1 MSSTELYVKDARVW
15 IPHADKV
22 WQGAVVLRDYKE
34 GDTSLELIT
43 DRKEPHTVQLKSPSD
58 LPHLRNPAILIGQ
71 NDLTALSYLHEPD
84 VLYNLEV
91 RFCDRHNIYT
101 YCGIVLVAINPY
113 AELPLYGAD
122 LIRAYRGHSMG
133 ELEPHIF
140 AVAEEAYAKL
150 EREKCD
156 ISIIVSG
163 ESGAGKTVSA
173 KYAMRYFAAVGG
185 SESETQ
191 IEKKVLAS
199 SPIMEAIGNAKT
211 TRNDNSSRFGKFTKL
226 LFTNNLS
233 MMNLTGGTMQTYL
246 LEKSRVVFQA
256 PGERNYH
263 IFYQLCAAKKQ
274 WPELMLDH
282 QDKFH
287 FLNQGQSPDIA
298 RVSDEDQ
305 FRETTNAFK
314 ILGFDGGEISDI
326 MKVLAAV
333 LHLGNVEFSH
343 KYKKQSQEVD
353 QEACSVASDDLHV
366 NIFSDILRLNRDELR
381 KWLITRQIESFN
393 DTVLIPQSKSQSEAA
408 RDALAKHIYAEMFQY
423 IVNKINRNLAGGKK
437 QNCFIGVLDIYGFE
451 TFDINSFEQFCI
463 NYANEKLQQQFNQHV
478 FKLEQEQYLKEGIE
492 WKMIDFYDNQPC
504 IDLIEAKL
512 GILDL
517 LDEECR
523 MPRGSDESWVGKLQ
537 EKCSKYKHFDKPR
550 FGTSAFLIKHF
561 SDTVQY
567 ESHGFLE
574 KNRDTVSKELVNVL
588 RMSEMKLCHKL
599 MTVQDEAQSEAT
611 EMGKTGVKL
620 VISAA
625 KSQPMT
631 QKQQRKTVGSQF
643 RESLTLLITTLHNT
657 TPHYVRCIKPNEDK
671 AAFRWEAPKIVQQL
685 RACGVLETV
694 RISAAG
700 FPSRWRYEDFYD
712 RYRLLCKRVQII
724 DWNEKATCANIVRN
738 WLPDT
743 DKYRLGNTQIFFR
756 AGQVAYLEQLRSD
769 LRKKHIVKVQSLI
782 RRFICRNKYLRL
794 KRTALGLQR
803 HARGMLA
810 RKRADNLRKNR
821 AAITIQRYM
830 RGWLQRTRYQR
841 IRRTVLGLQTYAR
854 AMLARRKFKQAL
866 DNYKATE
873 IQRICRGYLARER
886 TRQRLANIVKCQATI
901 RRFLARRMYKRLKAE
916 ARTISHIQKM
926 YKGLEN
932 KIIELQQR
940 YDQLSKENTGLKKQN
955 ADIPEMRQKMATMKR
970 QENEL
975 KALKLQL
982 EQKDEKLLI
991 VIKQLENERDE
1002 KMILLEEKQKEE
1014 EDRLKERAVMEQ
1026 DLAKMREQVNEISD
1040 VTKLER
1046 DRLLSQADSKEIH
1059 SAYQRMVEDKNQL
1072 ENENNNLR
1080 HELRRLQHI
1089 ISNSHELKTH
1099 SRSVSNASSTNE
1111 EDFGYNSGKN
1121 TLEIR
1126 RSPLSCE
1133 GEVNNNLKRNSNGGN
1148 VSTSVPNTVPVVSP
1162 AAVRVAI
1169 ASAITT
1175 TVPSSGTT
1183 AVSSPP
1189 PSMGNVSS
1197 QSSITELPRVP
1208 AKDSSFDS
1216 LERLLNRTPSMSFN
1230 HLQDHSTPNNSELPE
1245 KDQTTIIL
1253 KMRKLFEEE
1262 KSKSDQLRKEI
1273 ARFRKSSSFSTED
1286 SIRASELEVE
1296 IEKLRQDYNLLRNS
1310 IKRGVE
1316 DRELEAQHNA
1326 LQEELKRRRDECISL
1341 KAVLAQQSHSL
1352 RTLGQSQ
1359 INPNGDASSMRIH
1372 DEGELMEAFQAQKLV
1387 NRQLESE
1394 LRAMMDANNETLVEN
1409 NKITEALRKEL
1420 QELQLI
1426 LQGRLEGSNEDN
1438 LDTLKQS
1445 DLYLRHELKKSTS
1458 AYVDLQEQVNDLLA
1472 KIHELT
1478 KKNNILSN
1486 RLRDH
1491 GLNDS
1496 ILMNEEFQSM
1506 VMVKKKAQ
1514 SYQGILKYR
1523 HEDENKIIQ
1532 RLVTDLKPRVAVTLT
1547 TSLPAYVVFMCI
1559 RYTDLVNTDQHVRSL
1574 LTRFVQMIKRLYKL
1588 PNVAEVRVMWLVNT
1602 LTLHNLLKQFGGY
1615 PEYIQYNTDVQNQQ
1629 QLKNFDLSEYRQVI
1643 YEMIIL
1649 MHGVLLRQIQESIKQ
1664 FIVPAILDHDETARG
1679 KSRGR
1684 TMSLDMSPDQSREP
1698 KSLVQQLDIF
1708 YKHLTSFGMEN
1719 YYIEQIFKQLMYYIC
1734 AVAVNSLMLRGDL
1747 CMWKTGMKIRYNVSC
1762 LEGWIRT
1769 MAMDPDVVKPLEPL
1783 IQISRILQA
1792 RKTEED
1798 VQTLLELST
1807 CLTTAQILK
1816 IIKSYTTDDCE
1827 NEIKPIFIEKLT
1839 KQLNERS
1846 NQSESDTYM
1855 MDEEIVSPLV
1865 VVYKYSEVNLE
1876 EIDVPEELNLDGLV
1890 TKI

>member
-1 MSSTELYVKDARVW
+1 MSSMELYVKDARVW
-15 IPHADKV
+15 IPHPENV

-34 GDTSLELIT
+34 GSSTLELIT
-43 DRKEPHTVQLKSPSD
+43 DRQVKHTVQLKSKND
-58 LPHLRNPAILIGQ
+58 LPPLRNPAILIGQ

-91 RFCDRHNIYT
+91 RFCDRHAIYT

-173 KYAMRYFAAVGG
+173 KYAMRYFATVGG

-199 SPIMEAIGNAKT
+199 NPIMEAIGNAKT

-233 MMNLTGGTMQTYL
+233 MMSLTGGTMQTYL

-263 IFYQLCAAKKQ
+263 IFYQLCAARQ
-274 WPELMLDH
+274 RWPELMLDH
-282 QDKFH
+282 QNKFH
-287 FLNQGQSPDIA
+287 FLNQGHSPDIVK
-298 RVSDEDQ
+298 VSDETQ
-305 FRETTNAFK
+305 FQETTKALN
-314 ILGFDGGEISDI
+314 ILGFDDPEISDI
-326 MKVLAAV
+326 MRILAAV
-333 LHLGNVEFSH
+333 LHLGNIEFTH
-343 KYKKQSQEVD
+343 KYKKQTQEVD
-353 QEACSVASDDLHV
+353 QEACTVASDDLHLS
-366 NIFSDILRLNRDELR
+366 IFSDILKLDRDELR
-381 KWLITRQIESFN
+381 KWLITRQIESIN
-393 DTVLIPQSKSQSEAA
+393 DSVLIPQNKPQSEAA
-408 RDALAKHIYAEMFQY
+408 RDALAKHVYAEMFQY
-423 IVNKINRNLAGGKK
+423 IVKKINRNLAGAKK
-437 QNCFIGVLDIYGFE
+437 QSCFIGVLDIYGFE
-451 TFDINSFEQFCI
+451 TFDVNSFEQFCI

-478 FKLEQEQYLKEGIE
+478 FKLEQEQYLKEGIQ
-492 WKMIDFYDNQPC
+492 WTMIDFYDNQPC
-504 IDLIEAKL
+504 IDLIESKL

-523 MPRGSDESWVGKLQ
+523 MPRGSDESWVGKLF

-567 ESHGFLE
+567 ESQGFLE

-588 RMSEMKLCHKL
+588 ALSGMKLCHKL
-599 MTVQDEAQSEAT
+599 MTAQDEQQSPSEAARSR
-611 EMGKTGVKL
+611 GVKL
-620 VISAA
+620 VVSAA

-671 AAFRWEAPKIVQQL
+671 AAFKWEAPKIVQQL

-700 FPSRWRYEDFYD
+700 FPSRWTYESFYD

-724 DWNEKATCANIVRN
+724 DWNEKATCSNIVRN
-738 WLPDT
+738 WLTDT
-743 DKYRLGNTQIFFR
+743 DKYRLGKTQIFFR
-756 AGQVAYLEQLRSD
+756 AGQVAYLEQVRSD
-769 LRKKHIVKVQSLI
+769 VRKKHIVLVQSLI
-782 RRFICRNKYLRL
+782 RRFICRHKFSRL

-821 AAITIQRYM
+821 AAIKIQRYV
-830 RGWLQRTRYQR
+830 RGWLKRIKYQR
-841 IRRTVLGLQTYAR
+841 IRKTISGIQTYAR
-854 AMLARRKFKQAL
+854 GLLARRKFKQVL
-866 DNYKATE
+866 DNYKATQ
-873 IQRICRGYLARER
+873 IQRYCRGYLARQR
-886 TRQRLANIVKCQATI
+886 TRKRLADIIKCQATI
-901 RRFLARRMYKRLKAE
+901 RRFLARRLYKRMKAE

-940 YDQLSKENTGLKKQN
+940 YDQISKENNALKKQN
-955 ADIPEMRQKMATMKR
+955 VEIPTMRQKLDAMKR

-975 KALKLQL
+975 KALKVQL

-1014 EDRLKERAVMEQ
+1014 EERAKERALMEQ
-1026 DLAKMREQVNEISD
+1026 DLAKMRMQVNEISD
-1040 VTKLER
+1040 VSKLER
-1046 DRLLSQADSKEIH
+1046 DRLLSQADSNEIH
-1059 SAYQRMVEDKNQL
+1059 AAYQRMVKDKELL
-1072 ENENNNLR
+1072 ENENHALR

-1089 ISNSHELKTH
+1089 ISNSHELKSH

-1126 RSPLSCE
+1126 RSPQSHE
-1133 GEVNNNLKRNSNGGN
+1133 GEVNNNHKLVSGSLIGASIPHVPLNS
-1148 VSTSVPNTVPVVSP
+1148 STSTSNAAATVRGNSSSSSS
-1162 AAVRVAI
+1162 AV
-1169 ASAITT
+1169 
-1175 TVPSSGTT
+1175 
-1183 AVSSPP
+1183 
-1189 PSMGNVSS
+1189 GNSSS
-1197 QSSITELPRVP
+1197 QNTLDTLSRGKVATIDYDRIYKTPP
-1208 AKDSSFDS
+1208 QSF
-1216 LERLLNRTPSMSFN
+1216 SM
-1230 HLQDHSTPNNSELPE
+1230 LKDHSTPNTHESPE

-1253 KMRKLFEEE
+1253 KMRQLFEEE
-1262 KSKSDQLRKEI
+1262 KSKSDQLRKEV
-1273 ARFRKSSSFSTED
+1273 ARFRKSSSLSTEE

-1296 IEKLRQDYNLLRNS
+1296 FEKLRQDYNLLRNS

-1316 DRELEAQHNA
+1316 DREMEAQYNA

-1341 KAVLAQQSHSL
+1341 KAVLAQQSQSL
-1352 RTLGQSQ
+1352 RTLGQSH
-1359 INPNGDASSMRIH
+1359 INPNGDTSLKIH
-1372 DEGELMEAFQAQKLV
+1372 DEGELLEVYQATKLV
-1387 NRQLESE
+1387 NRQLEAE
-1394 LRAMMDANNETLVEN
+1394 LSAMMEAHNETLVET
-1409 NKITEALRKEL
+1409 NKVVDGLRKEVQDL
-1420 QELQLI
+1420 QRVLQS
-1426 LQGRLEGSNEDN
+1426 RVEDPSEAN
-1438 LDTLKQS
+1438 INALKQS
-1445 DLYLRHELKKSTS
+1445 EQYLRHELKKSTA
-1458 AYVDLQEQVNDLLA
+1458 AYVELQEQVNELLA
-1472 KIHELT
+1472 KINELT

-1496 ILMNEEFQSM
+1496 ILMNDEFQNM

-1514 SYQGILKYR
+1514 FYQGILKYR
-1523 HEDENKIIQ
+1523 HEDENKIVQ
-1532 RLVTDLKPRVAVTLT
+1532 RLVSDLKPRVAVTLIP
-1547 TSLPAYVVFMCI
+1547 SLPAYVVFMCI

-1574 LTRFVQMIKRLYKL
+1574 LTRFVQMIKKLYKL
-1588 PNVAEVRVMWLVNT
+1588 PNTAEVRVMWLVNT

-1615 PEYIQYNTDVQNQQ
+1615 PEYMQYNSDVQNQQ

-1643 YEMIIL
+1643 HETIII
-1649 MHGVLLRQIQESIKQ
+1649 MHGVLLRQVQESLKQ
-1664 FIVPAILDHDETARG
+1664 LIVPAILDHDETARG
-1679 KSRGR
+1679 KSRR
-1684 TMSLDMSPDQSREP
+1684 TMSLDMSPEENREP
-1698 KSLVQQLDIF
+1698 KTLVQQLETF
-1708 YKHLTSFGMEN
+1708 YKHLSSFGMEN

-1734 AVAVNSLMLRGDL
+1734 AVAVNNLMLRGDL

-1846 NQSESDTYM
+1846 MQNESDTYM

-1876 EIDVPEELNLDGLV
+1876 EIEIPEEFNLDGLV
-1890 TKI
+1890 TRI

>member
-1 MSSTELYVKDARVW
+1 MKDARVW
-15 IPHADKV
+15 IPHPDTV
-22 WQGAVVLRDYKE
+22 WQGAVVVSDYKQ
-34 GDTSLELIT
+34 GSQTLELIT
-43 DRKEPHTVQLKSPSD
+43 DRQVKHTVQVKSADD
-58 LPHLRNPAILIGQ
+58 LPPLRNPAILIGQ

-91 RFCDRHNIYT
+91 RFCDRHAIYT

-199 SPIMEAIGNAKT
+199 NPIMEAIGNAKT

-233 MMNLTGGTMQTYL
+233 MMSLTGGTMQTYL

-263 IFYQLCAAKKQ
+263 IFYQLCAARKQ

-287 FLNQGQSPDIA
+287 FLSQGQSPDIA
-298 RVSDEDQ
+298 KISDQEQ
-305 FRETTNAFK
+305 FQETMNALK
-314 ILGFDGGEISDI
+314 TLGFDDTEINDI
-326 MKVLAAV
+326 VRMIAAV
-333 LHLGNVEFSH
+333 LHLGNVEFTH
-343 KYKKQSQEVD
+343 KYKKQTQEVD
-353 QEACSVASDDLHV
+353 QEACCVATDDLHL
-366 NIFSDILRLNRDELR
+366 NIFSDILKLDRDELR
-381 KWLITRQIESFN
+381 KWLVTRLIESIN
-393 DTVLIPQSKSQSEAA
+393 DSVLIPQNKTQAEAA
-408 RDALAKHIYAEMFQY
+408 RDALAKHVYAELFQY
-423 IVNKINRNLAGGKK
+423 IVQKINRNLAGSKK

-451 TFDINSFEQFCI
+451 TFDVNSFEQFCI

-504 IDLIEAKL
+504 IDLIETKL

-523 MPRGSDESWVGKLQ
+523 MPRGSDDSWVGKLF

-567 ESHGFLE
+567 ESQGFLE

-588 RMSEMKLCHKL
+588 RMSEMKLCHRL
-599 MTVQDEAQSEAT
+599 MSAQDETDSAESRAS
-611 EMGKTGVKL
+611 GVKL

-671 AAFRWEAPKIVQQL
+671 AAFKWDAPKIVQQL

-700 FPSRWRYEDFYD
+700 FPSRWTYEDFYE
-712 RYRLLCKRVQII
+712 RYRLLCKRVHII
-724 DWNEKATCANIVRN
+724 DWNVKSTCINIVRT
-738 WLPDT
+738 WLKENT
-743 DKYRLGNTQIFFR
+743 DKFRLGHTQIFFR

-769 LRKKHIVKVQSLI
+769 LRKKHIILVQSLI

-810 RKRADNLRKNR
+810 RKKADNLRKNR
-821 AAITIQRYM
+821 AAITIQRYV
-830 RGWLQRTRYQR
+830 RGWLRRTKYQR
-841 IRRTVLGLQTYAR
+841 IRRTALGLQRYAR
-854 AMLARRKFKQAL
+854 GLLARQKFKQVL
-866 DNYKATE
+866 DNYKASE
-873 IQRICRGYLARER
+873 IQRFCRGYLARLR
-886 TRQRLANIVKCQATI
+886 ARKRLADIVKCQATI
-901 RRFLARRMYKRLKAE
+901 RRFLARRLYKRMKAE

-940 YDQLSKENTGLKKQN
+940 YDQLSKENAGLKKQN
-955 ADIPEMRQKMATMKR
+955 ADIPEMRRKMEAVKR

-982 EQKDEKLLI
+982 EQKDEKLLV

-1014 EDRLKERAVMEQ
+1014 EERMKERAQMEQ
-1026 DLAKMREQVNEISD
+1026 DLAKMRDQVNEISD

-1046 DRLLSQADSKEIH
+1046 DRLLSQADSNEIH
-1059 SAYQRMVEDKNQL
+1059 AAYQRMVKDKDQL
-1072 ENENNNLR
+1072 ENENSSLR

-1089 ISNSHELKTH
+1089 ISNSHEPKTH
-1099 SRSVSNASSTNE
+1099 SRSVSNASSNNE
-1111 EDFGYNSGKN
+1111 EDYGYNSGKN

-1126 RSPLSCE
+1126 RSPQSYE
-1133 GEVNNNLKRNSNGGN
+1133 GEINNNHKLAGS
-1148 VSTSVPNTVPVVSP
+1148 
-1162 AAVRVAI
+1162 
-1169 ASAITT
+1169 
-1175 TVPSSGTT
+1175 
-1183 AVSSPP
+1183 
-1189 PSMGNVSS
+1189 GNVSS
-1197 QSSITELPRVP
+1197 TSKPNNVSQSSTVCTSPGIPNTVVP
-1208 AKDSSFDS
+1208 PLANSSFLSATANSSHNNSGVHIKGKIPFIDY
-1216 LERLLNRTPSMSFN
+1216 ERIYRTPPECFSM
-1230 HLQDHSTPNNSELPE
+1230 LQDHSTPNASETPE
-1245 KDQTTIIL
+1245 RDQTAIIL

-1262 KSKSDQLRKEI
+1262 KTKSDQLRKEV

-1316 DRELEAQHNA
+1316 EREMEAQYLA
-1326 LQEELKRRRDECISL
+1326 QQEELKRRRDECISL

-1359 INPNGDASSMRIH
+1359 VNPNGDSSLRIH

-1409 NKITEALRKEL
+1409 NKVIDALRMEI

-1426 LQGRLEGSNEDN
+1426 LQGRVESASTEANV
-1438 LDTLKQS
+1438 DTLKQS
-1445 DLYLRHELKKSTS
+1445 EQYLRHELKKSTA
-1458 AYVDLQEQVNDLLA
+1458 AYVQLQEQVNELLA
-1472 KIHELT
+1472 KLSELT

-1496 ILMNEEFQSM
+1496 ILTNDEFQNM
-1506 VMVKKKAQ
+1506 VVVKKKAQ

-1532 RLVTDLKPRVAVTLT
+1532 RLVTDLKPRVAVTLIP
-1547 TSLPAYVVFMCI
+1547 SLPAYVVFMCI

-1588 PNVAEVRVMWLVNT
+1588 PNTDEVRVMWLVNT

-1615 PEYIQYNTDVQNQQ
+1615 PEYMQYNTEAQNQQ

-1643 YEMIIL
+1643 YETIIL
-1649 MHGVLLRQIQESIKQ
+1649 MHNVLLRQIQESIKQ
-1664 FIVPAILDHDETARG
+1664 LIVPAILDHDETARG
-1679 KSRGR
+1679 KSRR
-1684 TMSLDMSPDQSREP
+1684 TMSLDISPEQNREP
-1698 KSLVQQLDIF
+1698 KTLVQQLDIF
-1708 YKHLTSFGMEN
+1708 YKHLSSFGMEN

-1734 AVAVNSLMLRGDL
+1734 AVAVNNLMLRGDL

-1762 LEGWIRT
+1762 LEGWVRT

-1865 VVYKYSEVNLE
+1865 VVYKYSEINLE
-1876 EIDVPEELNLDGLV
+1876 EIDIPEELNLEGLI

>member
-15 IPHADKV
+15 IPHTENV
-22 WQGAVVLRDYKE
+22 WQGAVVLCDYKE
-34 GDTSLELIT
+34 GDRTLELIT
-43 DRKEPHTVQLKSPSD
+43 DRKEKHTVQLKSPSD
-58 LPHLRNPAILIGQ
+58 FPHLRNPAILIGQ

-233 MMNLTGGTMQTYL
+233 MMSLTGGTMQTYL

-263 IFYQLCAAKKQ
+263 IFYQLCAARQQ

-287 FLNQGQSPDIA
+287 FLNQGRSPDIA

-305 FRETTNAFK
+305 FRETINAFK
-314 ILGFDGGEISDI
+314 ILGFDDGEINGI

-333 LHLGNVEFSH
+333 LHLGNVEFTH

-366 NIFSDILRLNRDELR
+366 NIFSDILKLDRDELR
-381 KWLITRQIESFN
+381 KWLITRQIESIN
-393 DTVLIPQSKSQSEAA
+393 ESVLIPQSKAQSEAA

-423 IVNKINRNLAGGKK
+423 IVQKINRNLAGGKK

-451 TFDINSFEQFCI
+451 TFDVNSFEQFCI

-523 MPRGSDESWVGKLQ
+523 MPRGSDESWVGKLL
-537 EKCSKYKHFDKPR
+537 EKCGKYKHFDKPR

-588 RMSEMKLCHKL
+588 RLSSMKLCHKL
-599 MTVQDEAQSEAT
+599 MTAAEESPQPDAGDT
-611 EMGKTGVKL
+611 GKSGVKL

-657 TPHYVRCIKPNEDK
+657 TPHYVRCIKPNDDK

-700 FPSRWRYEDFYD
+700 FPSRWTYEDFYD
-712 RYRLLCKRVQII
+712 RYRLLCKRVQIV
-724 DWNEKATCANIVRN
+724 DWNVKATCGNIVRN
-738 WLPDT
+738 WLTDT

-769 LRKKHIVKVQSLI
+769 LRKKHIIKVQSLI

-810 RKRADNLRKNR
+810 RKRADDLRKNR
-821 AAITIQRYM
+821 AAITIQRYV
-830 RGWLQRTRYQR
+830 RGWLQRTKYQR
-841 IRRTVLGLQTYAR
+841 IRRTVRGLQTYIR
-854 AMLARRKFKQAL
+854 GMLARRKFKLLL
-866 DNYKATE
+866 DNYKATQ
-873 IQRICRGYLARER
+873 IQRFCRGYLARQR
-886 TRQRLANIVKCQATI
+886 TKQRLAGIIKCQATI
-901 RRFLARRMYKRLKAE
+901 RRFLARRMFKRMKAE

-940 YDQLSKENTGLKKQN
+940 YDQISKENSALKKQN
-955 ADIPEMRQKMATMKR
+955 ADIPEMRQKMVAMKR
-970 QENEL
+970 QENDL

-982 EQKDEKLLI
+982 EQKDEKLLV

-1014 EDRLKERAVMEQ
+1014 EDRIKERAAMEQ
-1026 DLAKMREQVNEISD
+1026 DLTKMREQVNEIND

-1059 SAYQRMVEDKNQL
+1059 VAYQRMVVDKHQL
-1072 ENENNNLR
+1072 ENENSNLR
-1080 HELRRLQHI
+1080 NEVRRLQHI

-1111 EDFGYNSGKN
+1111 EDYGYNSGKN

-1126 RSPLSCE
+1126 RSPQSCE
-1133 GEVNNNLKRNSNGGN
+1133 GEINNNLKRNNSN
-1148 VSTSVPNTVPVVSP
+1148 VSTSGPSVVLSPILGRLPSVVAPVSNGPVS
-1162 AAVRVAI
+1162 I
-1169 ASAITT
+1169 
-1175 TVPSSGTT
+1175 G
-1183 AVSSPP
+1183 SPP
-1189 PSMGNVSS
+1189 VSMGNVSS
-1197 QSSITELPRVP
+1197 QSSISEVPLRTLP
-1208 AKDSSFDS
+1208 KDNS
-1216 LERLLNRTPSMSFN
+1216 LDFERLLNKTPLESFSL
-1230 HLQDHSTPNNSELPE
+1230 LQDHSTPNTTESPE
-1245 KDQTTIIL
+1245 KDQTAIIL

-1273 ARFRKSSSFSTED
+1273 ARFRKSASFSTED

-1316 DRELEAQHNA
+1316 DRELEAQHIA
-1326 LQEELKRRRDECISL
+1326 LQQELQRRRDECISL

-1359 INPNGDASSMRIH
+1359 VNPNGDSSLRIH
-1372 DEGELMEAFQAQKLV
+1372 DDTELMEAFQAQKLV

-1394 LRAMMDANNETLVEN
+1394 LRAMMDASNETLIEN
-1409 NKITEALRKEL
+1409 SKVIEALRKEV
-1420 QELQLI
+1420 QELQTIMQDGLD
-1426 LQGRLEGSNEDN
+1426 NVNDDN
-1438 LDTLKQS
+1438 LETLRKS
-1445 DLYLRHELKKSTS
+1445 DQYLRHELRKSTA
-1458 AYVDLQEQVNDLLA
+1458 AYVELQEQMNELLA
-1472 KIHELT
+1472 RNHELS
-1478 KKNNILSN
+1478 KKITILSN
-1486 RLRDH
+1486 RLRDN

-1506 VMVKKKAQ
+1506 VIVKKKTQ
-1514 SYQGILKYR
+1514 SYQAILKYR

-1532 RLVTDLKPRVAVTLT
+1532 RLVTDLKPRTAVTLMP
-1547 TSLPAYVVFMCI
+1547 SLPAYVVFMCI
-1559 RYTDLVNTDQHVRSL
+1559 RYTDSVNTDDHVRSL
-1574 LTRFVQMIKRLYKL
+1574 LTRFLQTIKRLYKL
-1588 PNVAEVRVMWLVNT
+1588 PNVVEVRVMWLVNT
-1602 LTLHNLLKQFGGY
+1602 LTLHHLLKQFGGY
-1615 PEYIQYNTDVQNQQ
+1615 ADYMKYNTEEQNQQ

-1643 YEMIIL
+1643 YELIIL
-1649 MHGVLLRQIQESIKQ
+1649 MHGVLLRQVQESIKK

-1679 KSRGR
+1679 KNRGR
-1684 TMSLDMSPDQSREP
+1684 TMSLDTSPEQSREP

-1708 YKHLTSFGMEN
+1708 YKHLISFGMESQ
-1719 YYIEQIFKQLMYYIC
+1719 YIEQICKQLMYYIC
-1734 AVAVNSLMLRGDL
+1734 AVAVNNLMLRGDL
-1747 CMWKTGMKIRYNVSC
+1747 CMWKTGMKIRYNVGC
-1762 LEGWIRT
+1762 LEGWVEKT
-1769 MAMDPDVVKPLEPL
+1769 YMDREVIKPLDPL

-1792 RKTEED
+1792 RKSEED
-1798 VQTLLELST
+1798 VSTLLELST

-1816 IIKSYTTDDCE
+1816 IIKSYTADDCE
-1827 NEIKPIFIEKLT
+1827 QEIKPVFIEKLA
-1839 KQLNERS
+1839 KQLNESQERS
-1846 NQSESDTYM
+1846 SQNETDTYM

-1865 VVYKYSEVNLE
+1865 VVYKYSEVNLK
-1876 EIDVPEELNLDGLV
+1876 EIDIPQELNLEGLV

>member
-15 IPHADKV
+15 IPHPENV
-22 WQGAVVLRDYKE
+22 WQGAVVLSDYKE
-34 GDTSLELIT
+34 GSSTLELIT
-43 DRKEPHTVQLKSPSD
+43 DRQVKHTVQLKSSGD
-58 LPHLRNPAILIGQ
+58 LPPLRNPAILIGQ

-91 RFCDRHNIYT
+91 RFCDRHAIYT

-113 AELPLYGAD
+113 AELPLYGTD

-173 KYAMRYFAAVGG
+173 KYAMRYFATVGG

-199 SPIMEAIGNAKT
+199 NPIMEAIGNAKT

-233 MMNLTGGTMQTYL
+233 MMSLTGGTMQTYL

-263 IFYQLCAAKKQ
+263 IFYQLCASRQQ

-287 FLNQGQSPDIA
+287 FLSQGKSPDI
-298 RVSDEDQ
+298 VKISDEQQ
-305 FRETTNAFK
+305 FEETMKAMK
-314 ILGFDGGEISDI
+314 VLGFDRGEISDI
-326 MKVLAAV
+326 LKILAAV
-333 LHLGNVEFSH
+333 LHLGNIEFTH
-343 KYKKQSQEVD
+343 KYKKQTQEVD
-353 QEACSVASDDLHV
+353 QEACTVAPDDLHL
-366 NIFSDILRLNRDELR
+366 NIFSDILKLDRDELR
-381 KWLITRQIESFN
+381 KWLITRQIESIN
-393 DTVLIPQSKSQSEAA
+393 DSVLIPQNKTQAEAA
-408 RDALAKHIYAEMFQY
+408 RDALAKHVYAEMFQY
-423 IVNKINRNLAGGKK
+423 IVQKINRNLAGSKK
-437 QNCFIGVLDIYGFE
+437 QSCFIGVLDIYGFE

-492 WKMIDFYDNQPC
+492 WTMIDFYDNQPC
-504 IDLIEAKL
+504 IDLIETKL

-523 MPRGSDESWVGKLQ
+523 MPRGSDESWVGKLF
-537 EKCSKYKHFDKPR
+537 EKCTKYKHFDKPR

-567 ESHGFLE
+567 ESQGFLE

-588 RMSEMKLCHKL
+588 AQSGMKMCHKL
-599 MTVQDEAQSEAT
+599 MTAQDEVQSPLLET
-611 EMGKTGVKL
+611 RGSGVKL
-620 VISAA
+620 VVSAA
-625 KSQPMT
+625 KSQPADKRRKPMT

-643 RESLTLLITTLHNT
+643 RDSLTLLITTLHNT

-671 AAFRWEAPKIVQQL
+671 AAFKWEAPKIVQQL

-700 FPSRWRYEDFYD
+700 FPSRWMYEDFYE
-712 RYRLLCKRVQII
+712 RYRLLCKRVQIV
-724 DWNEKATCANIVRN
+724 DWNVKATCTNIVRN
-738 WLPDT
+738 WLVDT
-743 DKYRLGNTQIFFR
+743 DKYRLGKTQIFFR

-769 LRKKHIVKVQSLI
+769 VRKKHIILVQSLI

-794 KRTALGLQR
+794 KRTSLGLQR

-810 RKRADNLRKNR
+810 RKRADNLRKNH
-821 AAITIQRYM
+821 AAIKIQRFV
-830 RGWLQRTRYQR
+830 RGWLKRTKYQK
-841 IRRTVLGLQTYAR
+841 IRKTILGLQTYAR
-854 AMLARRKFKQAL
+854 GMLARRHFKTVL
-866 DNYKATE
+866 DNYKATQ
-873 IQRICRGYLARER
+873 IQRFCRGYLARQR
-886 TRQRLANIVKCQATI
+886 AHKRLANIIKCQATI
-901 RRFLARRMYKRLKAE
+901 RRFLARRLFKRMKAE

-940 YDQLSKENTGLKKQN
+940 YDQISKENSSLKKQN
-955 ADIPEMRQKMATMKR
+955 VEIPEMRQKLESMKR
-970 QENEL
+970 QEKEL
-975 KALKLQL
+975 KALKIQM
-982 EQKDEKLLI
+982 EQKDEKLLL

-1014 EDRLKERAVMEQ
+1014 EERLKERNLLEQ
-1026 DLAKMREQVNEISD
+1026 DLAKMRVQVNEFSD
-1040 VTKLER
+1040 VTKIER
-1046 DRLLSQADSKEIH
+1046 DRLLLQADSNEIH
-1059 SAYQRMVEDKNQL
+1059 VAYQRMVKDKDQL
-1072 ENENNNLR
+1072 ENENHSLR
-1080 HELRRLQHI
+1080 HELRRLQNI

-1121 TLEIR
+1121 TLEIH
-1126 RSPLSCE
+1126 RSP
-1133 GEVNNNLKRNSNGGN
+1133 
-1148 VSTSVPNTVPVVSP
+1148 
-1162 AAVRVAI
+1162 
-1169 ASAITT
+1169 
-1175 TVPSSGTT
+1175 
-1183 AVSSPP
+1183 
-1189 PSMGNVSS
+1189 
-1197 QSSITELPRVP
+1197 QSHE
-1208 AKDSSFDS
+1208 
-1216 LERLLNRTPSMSFN
+1216 
-1230 HLQDHSTPNNSELPE
+1230 DHSTPNTNESPE

-1262 KSKSDQLRKEI
+1262 KAKSDQLRKEV

-1286 SIRASELEVE
+1286 SIRASEMEVE
-1296 IEKLRQDYNLLRNS
+1296 FEKLRQDYNLLRNS

-1316 DRELEAQHNA
+1316 DREMEAQYNA
-1326 LQEELKRRRDECISL
+1326 LQDELKRRRDECISL
-1341 KAVLAQQSHSL
+1341 KAVLAQQSQSL

-1359 INPNGDASSMRIH
+1359 TNPNGSGDISMKIH
-1372 DEGELMEAFQAQKLV
+1372 DEGELMEVYQATKLV
-1387 NRQLESE
+1387 NRQLEAE
-1394 LRAMMDANNETLVEN
+1394 LSAMMEANNETLVEN
-1409 NKITEALRKEL
+1409 NKIIDGLRKEIQNL
-1420 QELQLI
+1420 QNI
-1426 LQGRLEGSNEDN
+1426 LQTRMEDPSEGNVDA
-1438 LDTLKQS
+1438 LKQS
-1445 DLYLRHELKKSTS
+1445 EQYLRHELKKSTA
-1458 AYVDLQEQVNDLLA
+1458 AYVELQEQVNDLLI
-1472 KIHELT
+1472 KINELT

-1496 ILMNEEFQSM
+1496 ILMNDEFQNM

-1523 HEDENKIIQ
+1523 NEDENKIIQ
-1532 RLVTDLKPRVAVTLT
+1532 RLVTDLKPRVAVTLIPN
-1547 TSLPAYVVFMCI
+1547 LPAYVVFMCI

-1574 LTRFVQMIKRLYKL
+1574 LTRFVQMIKKLYKL
-1588 PNVAEVRVMWLVNT
+1588 PNTAEVRVMWLVNT

-1615 PEYIQYNTDVQNQQ
+1615 QEYMQYNTEAQNLQ

-1679 KSRGR
+1679 KSRR
-1684 TMSLDMSPDQSREP
+1684 TMSLDASPEENREP
-1698 KSLVQQLDIF
+1698 KTLVQQLETF
-1708 YKHLTSFGMEN
+1708 YKHLSSFGMEN

-1734 AVAVNSLMLRGDL
+1734 AVAVNNLMLRGDL
-1747 CMWKTGMKIRYNVSC
+1747 CMWKTGMKIRYNVGC

-1769 MAMDPDVVKPLEPL
+1769 KAMDPEVVKPLEPL

-1827 NEIKPIFIEKLT
+1827 NAIKPIFIEKLT

-1846 NQSESDTYM
+1846 AQSESDTYM
-1855 MDEEIVSPLV
+1855 MDEEVVSPLV
-1865 VVYKYSEVNLE
+1865 VVYKYSEINLE
-1876 EIDVPEELNLDGLV
+1876 EIEVPEELNLEGLV
-1890 TKI
+1890 TRI

>member
-15 IPHADKV
+15 IPHSDKV
-22 WQGAVVLRDYKE
+22 WQGAVVVSDYKE
-34 GDTSLELIT
+34 GSSTLELIT
-43 DRKEPHTVQLKSPSD
+43 DQQVKHTVQLKSNSD
-58 LPHLRNPAILIGQ
+58 LPPLRNPAILIGQ

-91 RFCDRHNIYT
+91 RFCDRHAIYT

-173 KYAMRYFAAVGG
+173 KYAMRYFATVGG

-199 SPIMEAIGNAKT
+199 NPIMEAIGNAKT

-233 MMNLTGGTMQTYL
+233 MMSLTGGTMQTYL

-256 PGERNYH
+256 SGERNYH
-263 IFYQLCAAKKQ
+263 IFYQLCASRQQ

-282 QDKFH
+282 QDKFQ
-287 FLNQGQSPDIA
+287 FLCQGKSPDIVK
-298 RVSDEDQ
+298 VSDEHQ
-305 FRETTNAFK
+305 FEETMKAMKT
-314 ILGFDGGEISDI
+314 LGFDHPEISDI
-326 MKVLAAV
+326 MKILAAV
-333 LHLGNVEFSH
+333 LHLGNIEFTH
-343 KYKKQSQEVD
+343 KYKKQTQEVD
-353 QEACSVASDDLHV
+353 QEACTVASDDLHL
-366 NIFSDILRLNRDELR
+366 NIFSDILKLDREQLR
-381 KWLITRQIESFN
+381 KWLITRQIESIN
-393 DTVLIPQSKSQSEAA
+393 DSVLIPQNKPQSEAA
-408 RDALAKHIYAEMFQY
+408 RDALAKHVYAEMFQY
-423 IVNKINRNLAGGKK
+423 IVQKINRNLAGSKK
-437 QNCFIGVLDIYGFE
+437 QSCFIGVLDIYGFE
-451 TFDINSFEQFCI
+451 TFDVNSFEQFCI

-492 WKMIDFYDNQPC
+492 WTMIDFYDNQPC
-504 IDLIEAKL
+504 IDLIETKL

-523 MPRGSDESWVGKLQ
+523 MPRGSDESWVGKLF
-537 EKCSKYKHFDKPR
+537 EKCTKYKHFDKPR
-550 FGTSAFLIKHF
+550 FGKSAFLIKHF

-567 ESHGFLE
+567 ESQGFLE

-588 RMSEMKLCHKL
+588 AQSGMKLCHKL
-599 MTVQDEAQSEAT
+599 MTAQDEVQSPSSSSSPSEVR
-611 EMGKTGVKL
+611 GSGVKL
-620 VISAA
+620 VVSAA

-643 RESLTLLITTLHNT
+643 RDSLTLLITTLHNT

-671 AAFRWEAPKIVQQL
+671 AAFKWEAPKIVQQL

-700 FPSRWRYEDFYD
+700 FPSRWQYEDFYD
-712 RYRLLCKRVQII
+712 RYRLLCKRVQIV
-724 DWNEKATCANIVRN
+724 DWNVKSTCTNIVRN
-738 WLPDT
+738 WLSDP
-743 DKYRLGNTQIFFR
+743 DKYRLGKTQIFFR

-769 LRKKHIVKVQSLI
+769 VRKKHIILVQSLI
-782 RRFICRNKYLRL
+782 RRFICRHKYLRL

-821 AAITIQRYM
+821 AAIKIQRYV
-830 RGWLQRTRYQR
+830 RGWLQRSKYRK
-841 IRRTVLGLQTYAR
+841 IRKTVLGLQTFAR
-854 AMLARRKFKQAL
+854 GMLARKHFRMVL
-866 DNYKATE
+866 DNYKATQ
-873 IQRICRGYLARER
+873 IQRFCRGYLARQR
-886 TRQRLANIVKCQATI
+886 ACKRLADIVKCQATI
-901 RRFLARRMYKRLKAE
+901 RRFLARRLFKRMKAE

-940 YDQLSKENTGLKKQN
+940 YDQISKENAALKKQN
-955 ADIPEMRQKMATMKR
+955 VEIPEMRQKLEAMKR
-970 QENEL
+970 QEKEL
-975 KALKLQL
+975 KSLKIQL
-982 EQKDEKLLI
+982 EQKDEKLLF

-1014 EDRLKERAVMEQ
+1014 EERLKERNLLEQ
-1026 DLAKMREQVNEISD
+1026 DLAKMRDQVNEFGD
-1040 VTKLER
+1040 VTKMER
-1046 DRLLSQADSKEIH
+1046 TRLLSQADSNEIH
-1059 SAYQRMVEDKNQL
+1059 VAYQRMVKDKDQL
-1072 ENENNNLR
+1072 ENENQSLR

-1089 ISNSHELKTH
+1089 ITNSHELKTH

-1121 TLEIR
+1121 TLEIH
-1126 RSPLSCE
+1126 RSPQSHE
-1133 GEVNNNLKRNSNGGN
+1133 GEINNNVKQQVSGHVSVSN
-1148 VSTSVPNTVPVVSP
+1148 VPPQSYLN
-1162 AAVRVAI
+1162 
-1169 ASAITT
+1169 ASHT
-1175 TVPSSGTT
+1175 TT
-1183 AVSSPP
+1183 AVPVAAEMRANSASG
-1189 PSMGNVSS
+1189 S
-1197 QSSITELPRVP
+1197 SSIGNPTSYSSMDTLPRGSVVP
-1208 AKDSSFDS
+1208 ILDSDRVYKTPPESF
-1216 LERLLNRTPSMSFN
+1216 SM
-1230 HLQDHSTPNNSELPE
+1230 LKDHSTPNTNETPE
-1245 KDQTTIIL
+1245 KDQTAIIL

-1262 KSKSDQLRKEI
+1262 KSKSDQLRKEV

-1296 IEKLRQDYNLLRNS
+1296 FEKLRQDYNLLRNS

-1316 DRELEAQHNA
+1316 DREMEAQYTA
-1326 LQEELKRRRDECISL
+1326 LQDELKRRRDECISL
-1341 KAVLAQQSHSL
+1341 KAVLAQQSQSL

-1359 INPNGDASSMRIH
+1359 VNPNGGDTSLKIH
-1372 DEGELMEAFQAQKLV
+1372 DEGELMEVYQATKLV
-1387 NRQLESE
+1387 NRQLEAE
-1394 LRAMMDANNETLVEN
+1394 LSAMMEANNETLVEN
-1409 NKITEALRKEL
+1409 NKIIDGLRKEVQNL
-1420 QELQLI
+1420 QNI
-1426 LQGRLEGSNEDN
+1426 LQSRMENPSESNIDA
-1438 LDTLKQS
+1438 LKQS
-1445 DLYLRHELKKSTS
+1445 EQYLRHELKKSTA
-1458 AYVDLQEQVNDLLA
+1458 AYVELQEQFNELLI
-1472 KIHELT
+1472 KINELT

-1496 ILMNEEFQSM
+1496 ILMNDEFQNM

-1523 HEDENKIIQ
+1523 QEDENKIIQ

-1547 TSLPAYVVFMCI
+1547 PNLPAYVVFMCI

-1574 LTRFVQMIKRLYKL
+1574 LTRFVQIIKKLYKL
-1588 PNVAEVRVMWLVNT
+1588 PNTAEVRVMWLVNT
-1602 LTLHNLLKQFGGY
+1602 LTLHNMLKQFGGY
-1615 PEYIQYNTDVQNQQ
+1615 EEYMQYNTEAQNQQ

-1643 YEMIIL
+1643 HELIIL
-1649 MHGVLLRQIQESIKQ
+1649 MHSVLLRQIQESVKQ

-1679 KSRGR
+1679 KSRR
-1684 TMSLDMSPDQSREP
+1684 TMSLDISPEENREP
-1698 KSLVQQLDIF
+1698 RTLVQQLETF
-1708 YKHLTSFGMEN
+1708 YKHLSSFGMEN

-1734 AVAVNSLMLRGDL
+1734 AVAVNNLMLRGDL
-1747 CMWKTGMKIRYNVSC
+1747 CMWKTGMKIRYNVGC

-1769 MAMDPDVVKPLEPL
+1769 MAMDPEVVKPLEPL

-1798 VQTLLELST
+1798 VQTLLELSS

-1827 NEIKPIFIEKLT
+1827 NAIKPIFIEKLT

-1846 NQSESDTYM
+1846 TQSESDTYM

-1876 EIDVPEELNLDGLV
+1876 EIDIPEELKLEGLV
-1890 TKI
+1890 TRI

>member
-1 MSSTELYVKDARVW
+1 MSSMELYVKDARVW
-15 IPHADKV
+15 IPHPENV

-34 GDTSLELIT
+34 GSSTLELIT
-43 DRKEPHTVQLKSPSD
+43 DRQVKHTVQLKSKND
-58 LPHLRNPAILIGQ
+58 LPPLRNPAILIGQ

-91 RFCDRHNIYT
+91 RFCDRHAIYT

-173 KYAMRYFAAVGG
+173 KYAMRYFATVGG

-199 SPIMEAIGNAKT
+199 NPIMEAIGNAKT

-233 MMNLTGGTMQTYL
+233 MMSLTGGTMQTYL

-263 IFYQLCAAKKQ
+263 IFYQLCAARQ
-274 WPELMLDH
+274 RWPELMLDH
-282 QDKFH
+282 QNKFH
-287 FLNQGQSPDIA
+287 FLNQGHSPDIVK
-298 RVSDEDQ
+298 VSDETQ
-305 FRETTNAFK
+305 FQETTKALN
-314 ILGFDGGEISDI
+314 ILGFDDPEISDI
-326 MKVLAAV
+326 MRILAAV
-333 LHLGNVEFSH
+333 LHLGNIEFTH
-343 KYKKQSQEVD
+343 KYKKQTQEVD
-353 QEACSVASDDLHV
+353 QEACTVASDDLHLS
-366 NIFSDILRLNRDELR
+366 IFSDILKLDRDELR
-381 KWLITRQIESFN
+381 KWLITRQIESIN
-393 DTVLIPQSKSQSEAA
+393 DSVLIPQNKPQSEAA
-408 RDALAKHIYAEMFQY
+408 RDALAKHVYAEMFQY
-423 IVNKINRNLAGGKK
+423 IVKKINRNLAGAKK
-437 QNCFIGVLDIYGFE
+437 QSCFIGVLDIYGFE
-451 TFDINSFEQFCI
+451 TFDVNSFEQFCI

-478 FKLEQEQYLKEGIE
+478 FKLEQEQYLKEGIQ
-492 WKMIDFYDNQPC
+492 WTMIDFYDNQPC
-504 IDLIEAKL
+504 IDLIESKL

-523 MPRGSDESWVGKLQ
+523 MPRGSDESWVGKLF

-567 ESHGFLE
+567 ESQGFLE

-588 RMSEMKLCHKL
+588 ALSGMKLCHKL
-599 MTVQDEAQSEAT
+599 MTAQDEQQSPSEAARSR
-611 EMGKTGVKL
+611 GVKL
-620 VISAA
+620 VVSAA
-625 KSQPMT
+625 KSQPADKRRKPMT

-671 AAFRWEAPKIVQQL
+671 AAFKWEAPKIVQQL

-700 FPSRWRYEDFYD
+700 FPSRWTYESFYD

-724 DWNEKATCANIVRN
+724 DWNEKATCSNIVRN
-738 WLPDT
+738 WLTDT
-743 DKYRLGNTQIFFR
+743 DKYRLGKTQIFFR
-756 AGQVAYLEQLRSD
+756 AGQVAYLEQVRSD
-769 LRKKHIVKVQSLI
+769 VRKKHIVLVQSLI
-782 RRFICRNKYLRL
+782 RRFICRHKFSRL

-821 AAITIQRYM
+821 AAIKIQRYV
-830 RGWLQRTRYQR
+830 RGWLKRIKYQR
-841 IRRTVLGLQTYAR
+841 IRKTISGIQTYAR
-854 AMLARRKFKQAL
+854 GLLARRKFKQVL
-866 DNYKATE
+866 DNYKATQ
-873 IQRICRGYLARER
+873 IQRYCRGYLARQR
-886 TRQRLANIVKCQATI
+886 TRKRLADIIKCQATI
-901 RRFLARRMYKRLKAE
+901 RRFLARRLYKRMKAE

-940 YDQLSKENTGLKKQN
+940 YDQISKENNALKKQN
-955 ADIPEMRQKMATMKR
+955 VEIPTMRQKLDAMKR

-975 KALKLQL
+975 KALKVQL

-1014 EDRLKERAVMEQ
+1014 EERAKERALMEQ
-1026 DLAKMREQVNEISD
+1026 DLAKMRMQVNEISD
-1040 VTKLER
+1040 VSKLER
-1046 DRLLSQADSKEIH
+1046 DRLLSQADSNEIH
-1059 SAYQRMVEDKNQL
+1059 AAYQRMVKDKELL
-1072 ENENNNLR
+1072 ENENHALR

-1089 ISNSHELKTH
+1089 ISNSHELKSH

-1126 RSPLSCE
+1126 RSP
-1133 GEVNNNLKRNSNGGN
+1133 
-1148 VSTSVPNTVPVVSP
+1148 
-1162 AAVRVAI
+1162 
-1169 ASAITT
+1169 
-1175 TVPSSGTT
+1175 
-1183 AVSSPP
+1183 
-1189 PSMGNVSS
+1189 
-1197 QSSITELPRVP
+1197 QSHE
-1208 AKDSSFDS
+1208 
-1216 LERLLNRTPSMSFN
+1216 
-1230 HLQDHSTPNNSELPE
+1230 DHSTPNTHESPE

-1253 KMRKLFEEE
+1253 KMRQLFEEE
-1262 KSKSDQLRKEI
+1262 KSKSDQLRKEV
-1273 ARFRKSSSFSTED
+1273 ARFRKSSSLSTEE

-1296 IEKLRQDYNLLRNS
+1296 FEKLRQDYNLLRNS

-1316 DRELEAQHNA
+1316 DREMEAQYNA

-1341 KAVLAQQSHSL
+1341 KAVLAQQSQSL
-1352 RTLGQSQ
+1352 RTLGQSH
-1359 INPNGDASSMRIH
+1359 INPNGDTSLKIH
-1372 DEGELMEAFQAQKLV
+1372 DEGELLEVYQATKLV
-1387 NRQLESE
+1387 NRQLEAE
-1394 LRAMMDANNETLVEN
+1394 LSAMMEAHNETLVET
-1409 NKITEALRKEL
+1409 NKVVDGLRKEVQDL
-1420 QELQLI
+1420 QRVLQS
-1426 LQGRLEGSNEDN
+1426 RVEDPSEAN
-1438 LDTLKQS
+1438 INALKQS
-1445 DLYLRHELKKSTS
+1445 EQYLRHELKKSTA
-1458 AYVDLQEQVNDLLA
+1458 AYVELQEQVNELLA
-1472 KIHELT
+1472 KINELT

-1496 ILMNEEFQSM
+1496 ILMNDEFQNM

-1514 SYQGILKYR
+1514 FYQGILKYR
-1523 HEDENKIIQ
+1523 HEDENKIVQ
-1532 RLVTDLKPRVAVTLT
+1532 RLVSDLKPRVAVTLIP
-1547 TSLPAYVVFMCI
+1547 SLPAYVVFMCI

-1574 LTRFVQMIKRLYKL
+1574 LTRFVQMIKKLYKL
-1588 PNVAEVRVMWLVNT
+1588 PNTAEVRVMWLVNT

-1615 PEYIQYNTDVQNQQ
+1615 PEYMQYNSDVQNQQ

-1643 YEMIIL
+1643 HETIII
-1649 MHGVLLRQIQESIKQ
+1649 MHGVLLRQVQESLKQ
-1664 FIVPAILDHDETARG
+1664 LIVPAILDHDETARG
-1679 KSRGR
+1679 KSRR
-1684 TMSLDMSPDQSREP
+1684 TMSLDMSPEENREP
-1698 KSLVQQLDIF
+1698 KTLVQQLETF
-1708 YKHLTSFGMEN
+1708 YKHLSSFGMEN

-1734 AVAVNSLMLRGDL
+1734 AVAVNNLMLRGDL

-1846 NQSESDTYM
+1846 MQNESDTYM

-1876 EIDVPEELNLDGLV
+1876 EIEIPEEFNLDGLV
-1890 TKI
+1890 TRI

>member
-1 MSSTELYVKDARVW
+1 MKDARVW
-15 IPHADKV
+15 IPHAENV

-34 GDTSLELIT
+34 GDTTLELIT
-43 DRKEPHTVQLKSPSD
+43 DRKESHTVQLKSPSD

-113 AELPLYGAD
+113 AELPLYGAE

-233 MMNLTGGTMQTYL
+233 MMSLTGGTMQTYL

-263 IFYQLCAAKKQ
+263 IFYQLCAARQQ
-274 WPELMLDH
+274 WPELVLDH

-287 FLNQGQSPDIA
+287 FLNQGKSPDIA

-305 FRETTNAFK
+305 FRETINAFK
-314 ILGFDGGEISDI
+314 ILGFDDGEISDI

-333 LHLGNVEFSH
+333 LHLGNVAFTH
-343 KYKKQSQEVD
+343 KFKKQSQEVD
-353 QEACSVASDDLHV
+353 QEACNVSSDDLHV
-366 NIFSDILRLNRDELR
+366 NIFSDILKLNRDELR
-381 KWLITRQIESFN
+381 KWLITRQIESIN
-393 DTVLIPQSKSQSEAA
+393 DTVLIPQSKAQSEAA

-423 IVNKINRNLAGGKK
+423 IVHKINRNLAGGKK

-451 TFDINSFEQFCI
+451 TFEVNSFEQFCI

-504 IDLIEAKL
+504 IDLIETKL

-523 MPRGSDESWVGKLQ
+523 MPRGSDESWVGKLF

-567 ESHGFLE
+567 ESFGFLE

-588 RMSEMKLCHKL
+588 RLSKMKLCHKL
-599 MTVQDEAQSEAT
+599 MTASDESPQSEDG
-611 EMGKTGVKL
+611 EVGKSGVKL
-620 VISAA
+620 VVSAA
-625 KSQPMT
+625 RSQPMT

-657 TPHYVRCIKPNEDK
+657 TPHYVRCIKPNDDK
-671 AAFRWEAPKIVQQL
+671 AAFQWEAPKIVQQL

-700 FPSRWRYEDFYD
+700 FPSRWTYEDFYD
-712 RYRLLCKRVQII
+712 RYRLLCKRVQIV
-724 DWNEKATCANIVRN
+724 DWNVKATCGNIVRN
-738 WLPDT
+738 WLTDP

-769 LRKKHIVKVQSLI
+769 LRKKHIIKVQSLI

-821 AAITIQRYM
+821 AAIKIQRYV
-830 RGWLQRTRYQR
+830 RGWLQRTKYRR
-841 IRRTVLGLQTYAR
+841 IRRTIRGLQTYAR
-854 AMLARRKFKQAL
+854 GLLARRTFKQVL
-866 DNYKATE
+866 DNYKATQ
-873 IQRICRGYLARER
+873 IQRFCRGYLARER
-886 TRQRLANIVKCQATI
+886 AKQRLANIIKCQATI
-901 RRFLARRMYKRLKAE
+901 RRFLARRMFKRLKAE

-940 YDQLSKENTGLKKQN
+940 YDQLSKENAALKKQN
-955 ADIPEMRQKMATMKR
+955 ADIPEMRQKLVAMKQ
-970 QENEL
+970 QENDL

-982 EQKDEKLLI
+982 EQKDEKLLV

-1014 EDRLKERAVMEQ
+1014 EDRMKERAAMEQ

-1059 SAYQRMVEDKNQL
+1059 VAYQRMVEDKNQL
-1072 ENENNNLR
+1072 ENENSNLR
-1080 HELRRLQHI
+1080 NELRRLQHI
-1089 ISNSHELKTH
+1089 VSNSHELKTH

-1111 EDFGYNSGKN
+1111 EDYGYNSGKN

-1126 RSPLSCE
+1126 RSPQSYE
-1133 GEVNNNLKRNSNGGN
+1133 GEINNNSKRNNSLSSNVVTGGPN
-1148 VSTSVPNTVPVVSP
+1148 VVVSP
-1162 AAVRVAI
+1162 SAGRVPPVVNSI
-1169 ASAITT
+1169 SNG
-1175 TVPSSGTT
+1175 P
-1183 AVSSPP
+1183 VSIGSPP
-1189 PSMGNVSS
+1189 PSIGGNVSS
-1197 QSSITELPRVP
+1197 QNSISEVPVRALP
-1208 AKDSSFDS
+1208 KDIS
-1216 LERLLNRTPSMSFN
+1216 LDFERLLNRTPLESFSL
-1230 HLQDHSTPNNSELPE
+1230 LQDHSTPNNTESPE
-1245 KDQTTIIL
+1245 KDQTAIIL

-1273 ARFRKSSSFSTED
+1273 ARFRKSASFSTED

-1359 INPNGDASSMRIH
+1359 VNPNGDSSLRIH

-1394 LRAMMDANNETLVEN
+1394 LRAMMDASNETLVEN
-1409 NKITEALRKEL
+1409 NKVIEALRKEV
-1420 QELQLI
+1420 QELQMI
-1426 LQGRLEGSNEDN
+1426 LQGRLDTSNEDN
-1438 LDTLKQS
+1438 LEALRQS
-1445 DLYLRHELKKSTS
+1445 DQYLRHELKKSTA
-1458 AYVDLQEQVNDLLA
+1458 AYVDLQEQVNELLA
-1472 KIHELT
+1472 KINELT

-1486 RLRDH
+1486 RLRDN
-1491 GLNDS
+1491 GINES
-1496 ILMNEEFQSM
+1496 IIMNEEFQSM
-1506 VMVKKKAQ
+1506 VVVKKKAQ
-1514 SYQGILKYR
+1514 SFQGILKYR

-1532 RLVTDLKPRVAVTLT
+1532 RLVTDLKPRVAVTLIPG
-1547 TSLPAYVVFMCI
+1547 LPAYVVFMCI
-1559 RYTDLVNTDQHVRSL
+1559 RYTDSVNTDQLVRSL

-1615 PEYIQYNTDVQNQQ
+1615 AEYMQYNTEEQNQQ

-1643 YEMIIL
+1643 YELIIL
-1649 MHGVLLRQIQESIKQ
+1649 MHGVLLRQVQESIKQ
-1664 FIVPAILDHDETARG
+1664 YIVPAILDHDETARG

-1684 TMSLDMSPDQSREP
+1684 TMSLDMSPEQSREP
-1698 KSLVQQLDIF
+1698 KSLVQQLDTF
-1708 YKHLTSFGMEN
+1708 YKHLSSFGMESN
-1719 YYIEQIFKQLMYYIC
+1719 YIEQIFKQLMYYIC

-1747 CMWKTGMKIRYNVSC
+1747 CVWKTGMKIHYNVGC
-1762 LEGWIRT
+1762 LERWVRS
-1769 MAMDPDVVKPLEPL
+1769 MAMDPDVFKPLEPL
-1783 IQISRILQA
+1783 YQISRILQA
-1792 RKTEED
+1792 RKTVED
-1798 VQTLLELST
+1798 VPTLLELSS

-1827 NEIKPIFIEKLT
+1827 NEITPLFIETLT

-1846 NQSESDTYM
+1846 SQSEADTYM

-1865 VVYKYSEVNLE
+1865 VVYKYSEINLK
-1876 EIDVPEELNLDGLV
+1876 EIDLPEELNLDGLV

>member
-15 IPHADKV
+15 IPHPETV
-22 WQGAVVLRDYKE
+22 WQGAVVLADYKE
-34 GDTSLELIT
+34 GDTALELIT
-43 DRKEPHTVQLKSPSD
+43 ERLEKHTVHLKSNSD
-58 LPHLRNPAILIGQ
+58 LPPLRNPAILIGQ

-91 RFCDRHNIYT
+91 RFCDRHAIYT

-113 AELPLYGAD
+113 AEMPLYGAD

-226 LFTNNLS
+226 LFTNNIS
-233 MMNLTGGTMQTYL
+233 MMSLTGGTMQTYL

-263 IFYQLCAAKKQ
+263 IFYQLCAARQQ

-287 FLNQGQSPDIA
+287 FLNQGKSPDIA
-298 RVSDEDQ
+298 RVSDESQ
-305 FRETTNAFK
+305 FKETTNSLK
-314 ILGFDGGEISDI
+314 ILGFDGSEINDI
-326 MKVLAAV
+326 MKMVAAV
-333 LHLGNVEFSH
+333 LHLGNVSFSH
-343 KYKKQSQEVD
+343 KFKKQTHEMD
-353 QEACSVASDDLHV
+353 QEACSVASDDLHLNV
-366 NIFSDILRLNRDELR
+366 FSDILKLNRDELR
-381 KWLITRQIESFN
+381 KWLVTRQIESIN
-393 DTVLIPQSKSQSEAA
+393 DSVLIPQNKTQSEAA
-408 RDALAKHIYAEMFQY
+408 RDALAKHVYAEIFQY
-423 IVNKINRNLAGGKK
+423 IVAKINRNLAGGKK

-523 MPRGSDESWVGKLQ
+523 MPRGSDESWIGKLF
-537 EKCSKYKHFDKPR
+537 EKCKKYKHFDKPR

-567 ESHGFLE
+567 ESQGFLE

-599 MTVQDEAQSEAT
+599 MKAHDEESPEAASETRSA
-611 EMGKTGVKL
+611 GVKL
-620 VISAA
+620 VVCAA
-625 KSQPMT
+625 KSQPADKRRKPMT

-643 RESLTLLITTLHNT
+643 RDSLTLLITTLHNT
-657 TPHYVRCIKPNEDK
+657 TPHYVRCIKPNDDK
-671 AAFRWEAPKIVQQL
+671 AAFKWEAPKIVQQL

-700 FPSRWRYEDFYD
+700 FPSRWTYEDFYE
-712 RYRLLCKRVQII
+712 RYRLLCKRAQIV
-724 DWNEKATCANIVRN
+724 DWNVKATCTNIVRN
-738 WLPDT
+738 WLT
-743 DKYRLGNTQIFFR
+743 ESDKYRLGNTQIFFR

-769 LRKKHIVKVQSLI
+769 VRKKHIILVQSLI
-782 RRFICRNKYLRL
+782 RRFICRNKYRRLR
-794 KRTALGLQR
+794 RTALGLQR

-810 RKRADNLRKNR
+810 RKKADNLRKNR
-821 AAITIQRYM
+821 AAIKIQRYI
-830 RGWLQRTRYQR
+830 RGWLQRSKY
-841 IRRTVLGLQTYAR
+841 RRLRKTVLGLQAHAR
-854 AMLARRKFKQAL
+854 GLLSRRKFKNAL
-866 DNYKATE
+866 DNYKAIE
-873 IQRICRGYLARER
+873 IQRFCRGVLARQR
-886 TRQRLANIVKCQATI
+886 TKKRLADIIKCQATI
-901 RRFLARRMYKRLKAE
+901 RRFLARRLFKRMKAE

-940 YDQLSKENTGLKKQN
+940 YDQISKENSALKKQN
-955 ADIPEMRQKMATMKR
+955 AEIPEMRQKLTAMKQ

-975 KALKLQL
+975 KALKFQL

-1014 EDRLKERAVMEQ
+1014 EDRLKERTLMEQ
-1026 DLAKMREQVNEISD
+1026 DLAKMRVQVNEIND
-1040 VTKLER
+1040 VSKLER

-1059 SAYQRMVEDKNQL
+1059 AAYQRMVKEKDQL
-1072 ENENNNLR
+1072 ENENNALK
-1080 HELRRLQHI
+1080 HELRRLQNVV
-1089 ISNSHELKTH
+1089 SNSHELKTH
-1099 SRSVSNASSTNE
+1099 SRSVSNASSVNE
-1111 EDFGYNSGKN
+1111 EDYGYNSGKN

-1126 RSPLSCE
+1126 RSP
-1133 GEVNNNLKRNSNGGN
+1133 
-1148 VSTSVPNTVPVVSP
+1148 
-1162 AAVRVAI
+1162 
-1169 ASAITT
+1169 
-1175 TVPSSGTT
+1175 
-1183 AVSSPP
+1183 
-1189 PSMGNVSS
+1189 
-1197 QSSITELPRVP
+1197 QSHE
-1208 AKDSSFDS
+1208 
-1216 LERLLNRTPSMSFN
+1216 
-1230 HLQDHSTPNNSELPE
+1230 DHSTPNTNDSPE
-1245 KDQTTIIL
+1245 KDQTMLIL
-1253 KMRKLFEEE
+1253 KMRNLFEEE
-1262 KSKSDQLRKEI
+1262 KAKSEQLRREV

-1316 DRELEAQHNA
+1316 DREIDAQHLA

-1359 INPNGDASSMRIH
+1359 IHPNGGDNSMRIH

-1394 LRAMMDANNETLVEN
+1394 LRAMMNANNETLVEN
-1409 NKITEALRKEL
+1409 NKIIDELRKEVQDL
-1420 QELQLI
+1420 QMI
-1426 LQGRLEGSNEDN
+1426 LQGRMDN
-1438 LDTLKQS
+1438 AMDINVDMLKQNEH
-1445 DLYLRHELKKSTS
+1445 YLKHELKKSAA
-1458 AYVDLQEQVNDLLA
+1458 AYADLQEQVNQLLA
-1472 KIHELT
+1472 KINELT

-1496 ILMNEEFQSM
+1496 ILMSEEFQHM

-1532 RLVTDLKPRVAVTLT
+1532 RLVTDLKPRVAVTLVP
-1547 TSLPAYVVFMCI
+1547 SLPAYVVFMCI

-1588 PNVAEVRVMWLVNT
+1588 PNPAEIRVMWLVNT

-1615 PEYIQYNTDVQNQQ
+1615 AEYMQYNTEVQNQQ

-1643 YEMIIL
+1643 YETIIL

-1684 TMSLDMSPDQSREP
+1684 TMSLDMSPEQNREP
-1698 KSLVQQLDIF
+1698 KTLVQQLDMF
-1708 YKHLTSFGMEN
+1708 HKSLSSFGTEN

-1734 AVAVNSLMLRGDL
+1734 AVAVNNLMLRGDL

-1792 RKTEED
+1792 RKNEED

-1827 NEIKPIFIEKLT
+1827 NDIKPIFIEKLT

-1865 VVYKYSEVNLE
+1865 VVYKYSEINLE
-1876 EIDVPEELNLDGLV
+1876 EIDIPEELNLEGLV

>member
-15 IPHADKV
+15 IPHSDKV
-22 WQGAVVLRDYKE
+22 WQGAVVVSDYKE
-34 GDTSLELIT
+34 GSSTLELIT
-43 DRKEPHTVQLKSPSD
+43 DQQVKHTVQLKSNSD
-58 LPHLRNPAILIGQ
+58 LPPLRNPAILIGQ

-91 RFCDRHNIYT
+91 RFCDRHAIYT

-173 KYAMRYFAAVGG
+173 KYAMRYFATVGG

-199 SPIMEAIGNAKT
+199 NPIMEAIGNAKT

-233 MMNLTGGTMQTYL
+233 MMSLTGGTMQTYL

-256 PGERNYH
+256 SGERNYH
-263 IFYQLCAAKKQ
+263 IFYQLCASRQQ

-282 QDKFH
+282 QDKFQ
-287 FLNQGQSPDIA
+287 FLCQGKSPDIVK
-298 RVSDEDQ
+298 VSDEHQ
-305 FRETTNAFK
+305 FEETMKAMKT
-314 ILGFDGGEISDI
+314 LGFDHPEISDI
-326 MKVLAAV
+326 MKILAAV
-333 LHLGNVEFSH
+333 LHLGNIEFTH
-343 KYKKQSQEVD
+343 KYKKQTQEVD
-353 QEACSVASDDLHV
+353 QEACTVASDDLHL
-366 NIFSDILRLNRDELR
+366 NIFSDILKLDREQLR
-381 KWLITRQIESFN
+381 KWLITRQIESIN
-393 DTVLIPQSKSQSEAA
+393 DSVLIPQNKPQSEAA
-408 RDALAKHIYAEMFQY
+408 RDALAKHVYAEMFQY
-423 IVNKINRNLAGGKK
+423 IVQKINRNLAGSKK
-437 QNCFIGVLDIYGFE
+437 QSCFIGVLDIYGFE
-451 TFDINSFEQFCI
+451 TFDVNSFEQFCI

-492 WKMIDFYDNQPC
+492 WTMIDFYDNQPC
-504 IDLIEAKL
+504 IDLIETKL

-523 MPRGSDESWVGKLQ
+523 MPRGSDESWVGKLF
-537 EKCSKYKHFDKPR
+537 EKCTKYKHFDKPR
-550 FGTSAFLIKHF
+550 FGKSAFLIKHF

-567 ESHGFLE
+567 ESQGFLE

-588 RMSEMKLCHKL
+588 AQSGMKLCHKL
-599 MTVQDEAQSEAT
+599 MTAQDEVQSPSSSSSPSEVR
-611 EMGKTGVKL
+611 GSGVKL
-620 VISAA
+620 VVSAA
-625 KSQPMT
+625 KSQPADKRRKPMT

-643 RESLTLLITTLHNT
+643 RDSLTLLITTLHNT

-671 AAFRWEAPKIVQQL
+671 AAFKWEAPKIVQQL

-700 FPSRWRYEDFYD
+700 FPSRWQYEDFYD
-712 RYRLLCKRVQII
+712 RYRLLCKRVQIV
-724 DWNEKATCANIVRN
+724 DWNVKSTCTNIVRN
-738 WLPDT
+738 WLSDP
-743 DKYRLGNTQIFFR
+743 DKYRLGKTQIFFR

-769 LRKKHIVKVQSLI
+769 VRKKHIILVQSLI
-782 RRFICRNKYLRL
+782 RRFICRHKYLRL

-821 AAITIQRYM
+821 AAIKIQRYV
-830 RGWLQRTRYQR
+830 RGWLQRSKYRK
-841 IRRTVLGLQTYAR
+841 IRKTVLGLQTFAR
-854 AMLARRKFKQAL
+854 GMLARKHFRMVL
-866 DNYKATE
+866 DNYKATQ
-873 IQRICRGYLARER
+873 IQRFCRGYLARQR
-886 TRQRLANIVKCQATI
+886 ACKRLADIVKCQATI
-901 RRFLARRMYKRLKAE
+901 RRFLARRLFKRMKAE

-940 YDQLSKENTGLKKQN
+940 YDQISKENAALKKQN
-955 ADIPEMRQKMATMKR
+955 VEIPEMRQKLEAMKR
-970 QENEL
+970 QEKEL
-975 KALKLQL
+975 KSLKIQL
-982 EQKDEKLLI
+982 EQKDEKLLF

-1014 EDRLKERAVMEQ
+1014 EERLKERNLLEQ
-1026 DLAKMREQVNEISD
+1026 DLAKMRDQVNEFGD
-1040 VTKLER
+1040 VTKMER
-1046 DRLLSQADSKEIH
+1046 TRLLSQADSNEIH
-1059 SAYQRMVEDKNQL
+1059 VAYQRMVKDKDQL
-1072 ENENNNLR
+1072 ENENQSLR

-1089 ISNSHELKTH
+1089 ITNSHELKTH

-1121 TLEIR
+1121 TLEIH
-1126 RSPLSCE
+1126 RSP
-1133 GEVNNNLKRNSNGGN
+1133 
-1148 VSTSVPNTVPVVSP
+1148 
-1162 AAVRVAI
+1162 
-1169 ASAITT
+1169 
-1175 TVPSSGTT
+1175 
-1183 AVSSPP
+1183 
-1189 PSMGNVSS
+1189 
-1197 QSSITELPRVP
+1197 QSHE
-1208 AKDSSFDS
+1208 
-1216 LERLLNRTPSMSFN
+1216 
-1230 HLQDHSTPNNSELPE
+1230 DHSTPNTNETPE
-1245 KDQTTIIL
+1245 KDQTAIIL

-1262 KSKSDQLRKEI
+1262 KSKSDQLRKEV

-1296 IEKLRQDYNLLRNS
+1296 FEKLRQDYNLLRNS

-1316 DRELEAQHNA
+1316 DREMEAQYTA
-1326 LQEELKRRRDECISL
+1326 LQDELKRRRDECISL
-1341 KAVLAQQSHSL
+1341 KAVLAQQSQSL

-1359 INPNGDASSMRIH
+1359 VNPNGGDTSLKIH
-1372 DEGELMEAFQAQKLV
+1372 DEGELMEVYQATKLV
-1387 NRQLESE
+1387 NRQLEAE
-1394 LRAMMDANNETLVEN
+1394 LSAMMEANNETLVEN
-1409 NKITEALRKEL
+1409 NKIIDGLRKEVQNL
-1420 QELQLI
+1420 QNI
-1426 LQGRLEGSNEDN
+1426 LQSRMENPSESNIDA
-1438 LDTLKQS
+1438 LKQS
-1445 DLYLRHELKKSTS
+1445 EQYLRHELKKSTA
-1458 AYVDLQEQVNDLLA
+1458 AYVELQEQFNELLI
-1472 KIHELT
+1472 KINELT

-1496 ILMNEEFQSM
+1496 ILMNDEFQNM

-1523 HEDENKIIQ
+1523 QEDENKIIQ

-1547 TSLPAYVVFMCI
+1547 PNLPAYVVFMCI

-1574 LTRFVQMIKRLYKL
+1574 LTRFVQIIKKLYKL
-1588 PNVAEVRVMWLVNT
+1588 PNTAEVRVMWLVNT
-1602 LTLHNLLKQFGGY
+1602 LTLHNMLKQFGGY
-1615 PEYIQYNTDVQNQQ
+1615 EEYMQYNTEAQNQQ

-1643 YEMIIL
+1643 HELIIL
-1649 MHGVLLRQIQESIKQ
+1649 MHSVLLRQIQESVKQ

-1679 KSRGR
+1679 KSRR
-1684 TMSLDMSPDQSREP
+1684 TMSLDISPEENREP
-1698 KSLVQQLDIF
+1698 RTLVQQLETF
-1708 YKHLTSFGMEN
+1708 YKHLSSFGMEN

-1734 AVAVNSLMLRGDL
+1734 AVAVNNLMLRGDL
-1747 CMWKTGMKIRYNVSC
+1747 CMWKTGMKIRYNVGC

-1769 MAMDPDVVKPLEPL
+1769 MAMDPEVVKPLEPL

-1798 VQTLLELST
+1798 VQTLLELSS

-1827 NEIKPIFIEKLT
+1827 NAIKPIFIEKLT

-1846 NQSESDTYM
+1846 TQSESDTYM

-1876 EIDVPEELNLDGLV
+1876 EIDIPEELKLEGLV
-1890 TKI
+1890 TRI

>member
-15 IPHADKV
+15 IPHPETV
-22 WQGAVVLRDYKE
+22 WQGAVVLADYRK
-34 GDTSLELIT
+34 DTGTLELVT
-43 DRKEPHTVQLKSPSD
+43 DRGAEKVTLQVKSTAD

-91 RFCDRHNIYT
+91 RFCDRHAIYT

-113 AELPLYGAD
+113 AELPLYGPD

-199 SPIMEAIGNAKT
+199 NPIMEAIGNAKT

-233 MMNLTGGTMQTYL
+233 MMSLTGGTMQTYL

-263 IFYQLCAAKKQ
+263 IFYQLCASRKQ
-274 WPELMLDH
+274 YPELMLDH

-305 FRETTNAFK
+305 FKETMNALK
-314 ILGFDGGEISDI
+314 ILGFDDGEVNDI
-326 MKVLAAV
+326 MKMLAAV
-333 LHLGNVEFSH
+333 LHLGNIDFSH
-343 KYKKQSQEVD
+343 KYKKQTQEVD
-353 QEACSVASDDLHV
+353 QEACSVASDDLHL
-366 NIFSDILRLNRDELR
+366 NIFSDILKLNRDELR
-381 KWLITRQIESFN
+381 KWLVTRQIESFN
-393 DTVLIPQSKSQSEAA
+393 DSVLIPQNKPQSEAS
-408 RDALAKHIYAEMFQY
+408 RDALAKHVYAEMFQF
-423 IVNKINRNLAGGKK
+423 IVKKINRNLAGGKK

-523 MPRGSDESWVGKLQ
+523 MPRGSDESWVGKLM
-537 EKCSKYKHFDKPR
+537 EKCTKYKHFDKPR

-567 ESHGFLE
+567 ESQGFLE

-599 MTVQDEAQSEAT
+599 MTAQDETAETPDVRSP
-611 EMGKTGVKL
+611 GVKL
-620 VISAA
+620 VVSAA

-671 AAFRWEAPKIVQQL
+671 AAFKWEPPKIVQQL

-700 FPSRWRYEDFYD
+700 FPSRWTYEDFYE
-712 RYRLLCKRVQII
+712 RYRLLCKRVQIV
-724 DWNEKATCANIVRN
+724 DWNVKATCTNIVRN
-738 WLPDT
+738 WLTDS

-769 LRKKHIVKVQSLI
+769 VRKKHIILVQSLI

-803 HARGMLA
+803 HVRGMLA
-810 RKRADNLRKNR
+810 RKKADNLRKNR
-821 AAITIQRYM
+821 AAIKIQRYM
-830 RGWLQRTRYQR
+830 RGWLQRTKYQR
-841 IRRTVLGLQTYAR
+841 TRKTVLGLQTYAR
-854 AMLARRKFKQAL
+854 GMLARRKFKLAL
-866 DNYKATE
+866 DNYKAIQ
-873 IQRICRGYLARER
+873 IQRLCRGYLAR
-886 TRQRLANIVKCQATI
+886 QRAQKHLASIIKCQATV
-901 RRFLARRMYKRLKAE
+901 RRFLARRLYKRLKAE

-940 YDQLSKENTGLKKQN
+940 YDTLSKESAVLKKQN
-955 ADIPEMRQKMATMKR
+955 AEIPEMRQKLDETRRM
-970 QENEL
+970 QNEL

-1014 EDRLKERAVMEQ
+1014 EERMKERAQMEQ
-1026 DLAKMREQVNEISD
+1026 DLAKMRDQVNEINN
-1040 VTKLER
+1040 VTKIER
-1046 DRLLSQADSKEIH
+1046 DRLLSQADTNEIH
-1059 SAYQRMVEDKNQL
+1059 AAYQRMVKDKDQL
-1072 ENENNNLR
+1072 EGENNALR
-1080 HELRRLQHI
+1080 HELRRLQHMI
-1089 ISNSHELKTH
+1089 TNNHDLKTH

-1111 EDFGYNSGKN
+1111 EDYGYNSGKN

-1126 RSPLSCE
+1126 PSPLSYE
-1133 GEVNNNLKRNSNGGN
+1133 GEINNNLKLVSGN
-1148 VSTSVPNTVPVVSP
+1148 VSAVPPLLGGPRTSVSVAPPPVTGSSSVSSTSSSSIGGTP
-1162 AAVRVAI
+1162 SIGNHISSQRASTE
-1169 ASAITT
+1169 ASAAK
-1175 TVPSSGTT
+1175 GR
-1183 AVSSPP
+1183 VSMS
-1189 PSMGNVSS
+1189 
-1197 QSSITELPRVP
+1197 
-1208 AKDSSFDS
+1208 DYD
-1216 LERLLNRTPSMSFN
+1216 RLFRTPPESFSM
-1230 HLQDHSTPNNSELPE
+1230 LQDHSTPNTTETPE
-1245 KDQTTIIL
+1245 KDQTAIIL
-1253 KMRKLFEEE
+1253 KMRKLFEQE
-1262 KSKSDQLRKEI
+1262 KDKSDQLRKEV
-1273 ARFRKSSSFSTED
+1273 ARFRKSSSLSTED

-1316 DRELEAQHNA
+1316 EREMEAQYLA
-1326 LQEELKRRRDECISL
+1326 LQEELKRRREECISL
-1341 KAVLAQQSHSL
+1341 KAVLAQQSQSL
-1352 RTLGQSQ
+1352 RTLGQSRG
-1359 INPNGDASSMRIH
+1359 NNNGDSSMSRIH

-1387 NRQLESE
+1387 NRQLEAE
-1394 LRAMMDANNETLVEN
+1394 LSAMMEANNETLVEN
-1409 NKITEALRKEL
+1409 NKLFEALRKEVGDL
-1420 QELQLI
+1420 QSI
-1426 LQGRLEGSNEDN
+1426 LQSRLENTENADVETLRLNE
-1438 LDTLKQS
+1438 Q
-1445 DLYLRHELKKSTS
+1445 YLRHELKKSTA
-1458 AYVDLQEQVNDLLA
+1458 AYVELQEQINELLV
-1472 KIHELT
+1472 KINELT
-1478 KKNNILSN
+1478 KKNHILSN

-1496 ILMNEEFQSM
+1496 ILMNEEFQNM
-1506 VMVKKKAQ
+1506 VTVKKKAQ
-1514 SYQGILKYR
+1514 SNQGILKYR
-1523 HEDENKIIQ
+1523 HEDETKIIQ
-1532 RLVTDLKPRVAVTLT
+1532 RLVTDLKPRVAVTLV

-1574 LTRFVQMIKRLYKL
+1574 LTRFVQMIKRLFKA
-1588 PNVAEVRVMWLVNT
+1588 PNPAEIRVMWLVNT

-1615 PEYIQYNTDVQNQQ
+1615 PEYMQYNTEPQNQQ

-1643 YEMIIL
+1643 HETIIL
-1649 MHGVLLRQIQESIKQ
+1649 MHGVLLRQVQESIKQ
-1664 FIVPAILDHDETARG
+1664 FIVPAILDHDETSRG

-1684 TMSLDMSPDQSREP
+1684 TMSLDMSPEQNREP
-1698 KSLVQQLDIF
+1698 KTLVQQLDIF
-1708 YKHLTSFGMEN
+1708 YKHLSSFGMEN
-1719 YYIEQIFKQLMYYIC
+1719 YYIEQICKQLMYYIC

-1747 CMWKTGMKIRYNVSC
+1747 CMWKTGMKIRYNVGC
-1762 LEGWIRT
+1762 LESWVRT
-1769 MAMDPDVVKPLEPL
+1769 MSMDPDVVKPLEPL

-1846 NQSESDTYM
+1846 QQSEADTYM

-1876 EIDVPEELNLDGLV
+1876 EVDIPDDLNLGGLI